1 MGPPASLAVP
11 VPASVA
17 APELLLLD
25 ELEPLLLLLPLL
37 EELLLF
43 DPPLLLLL
51 ELLAP
56 LDVLEPLPPPE
67 LLALLPLPELLLPPP
82 SSSVADDP
90 MPVPECPEQ
99 ATTTPTA
106 TKAPASR
113 RARVATPSFT
123 ACTMRAL
130 ARLRQTNSRRAAP
143 NTVAIVE
150 SHRC

>member
-17 APELLLLD
+17 APELLLD
-25 ELEPLLLLLPLL
+25 EEEPLLLLLLPLL
-37 EELLLF
+37 EEVPL
-43 DPPLLLLL
+43 DPPLLLL
-51 ELLAP
+51 EPPAP

-67 LLALLPLPELLLPPP
+67 LLALLPLPELLPPP
-82 SSSVADDP
+82 SSSVDEDS

-130 ARLRQTNSRRAAP
+130 ARLRQTNSGRAPP
-143 NTVAIVE
+143 NTAPIVE
-150 SHRC
+150 SHYG